1 MKQRY
6 SKRRILQELLYRKT
20 SCGMVYRGWP
30 CKDCFNAMKL
40 PGIDRDELHLMWQAT
55 LAIRGG
61 YSKRDMLINLNDQA
75 MTILIDK
82 LINKLRR

>member
-1 MKQRY
+1 
-6 SKRRILQELLYRKT
+6 
-20 SCGMVYRGWP
+20 
-30 CKDCFNAMKL
+30 MKL